1 MFKAK
6 RIDTGE
12 IQTILDVF
20 YDEQYH
26 MTYFFVWQNN
36 GWRWRPATK
45 YVPPNVDISKVENIK
60 KYKESS
66 EMIDDD
72 PPF

>member
-12 IQTILDVF
+12 VQIVLSTFFDP
-20 YDEQYH
+20 EYH
-26 MTYFFVWQNN
+26 MTYFLIWQND

-45 YVPPNVDISKVENIK
+45 YVPPNVDINKCENIK
-60 KYKESS
+60 KYKQSS